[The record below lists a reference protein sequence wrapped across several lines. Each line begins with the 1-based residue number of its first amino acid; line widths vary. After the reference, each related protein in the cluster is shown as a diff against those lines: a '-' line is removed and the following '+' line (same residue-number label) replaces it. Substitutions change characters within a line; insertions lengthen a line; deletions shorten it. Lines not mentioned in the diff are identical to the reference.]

1 MRSFEALL
9 EKRKEEFIKQS
20 LMSDEFLGFIQKNK
34 KPVDTLM
41 SYYQCAI
48 MEVETKFKVLNEEF
62 SLEYDR
68 NPIES
73 IKTRVKSMD
82 SLVKKIKRKNIP
94 LTLTGIE
101 EGIKDIAGVRV
112 ICSFPDDIYMLADCL
127 LKQDD
132 VVLVEKK
139 DYIQNPKPSGYRSLH
154 LIIEVPIFLQNEKR
168 MVTVEV
174 QLRTIAMDF
183 WASLEHKLRYKKDI
197 PEDQAKYLEAEM
209 QECAKVSAALD
220 ERMQNVKNILS
231 EEERMKKDGEKMT
244 LLEEILRF

>member
-48 MEVETKFKVLNEEF
+48 MEVETKFKVLNEKF

>member
-82 SLVKKIKRKNIP
+82 SLIKKIKRKNIP

-154 LIIEVPIFLQNEKR
+154 LIIKVPIFLQNEKR

-209 QECAKVSAALD
+209 QDCAKVSAALD

-231 EEERMKKDGEKMT
+231 EEERLKKYGEKTT